1 MTLRNRSFKKKC
13 IKWNIIALHNNL
25 MLVPSTKGV
34 SKKGSKA
41 CKCMH
46 YVESKKKNELLVFRI
61 GQARL
66 YLMLWVGGVHDTAQL
81 LACVNH
87 NPHNCAW
94 GGERQGGV
102 PQVHISHS
110 ELLSWHKQTLKCL
123 LERQMTG
130 QITWTCQGCTLWKS
144 LQIAALEKNMCLPM
158 CLDRQVDR
166 SQTMREEQKFPIY
179 QRQQRCWP
187 TKCSQC
193 WGFHWQEGPHLP
205 GMSDTT
211 NIQTD
216 VLRR

>member
-1 MTLRNRSFKKKC
+1 MYALCGKEKKSTTASLQDWTGTTIPYALGWRCSWHCAAPCLCKSQPPQLCLKGGKKK
-13 IKWNIIALHNNL
+13 
-25 MLVPSTKGV
+25 
-34 SKKGSKA
+34 
-41 CKCMH
+41 
-46 YVESKKKNELLVFRI
+46 
-61 GQARL
+61 
-66 YLMLWVGGVHDTAQL
+66 GG
-81 LACVNH
+81 
-87 NPHNCAW
+87 
-94 GGERQGGV
+94 GRV

-130 QITWTCQGCTLWKS
+130 QITRTCQGCTLWKS
-144 LQIAALEKNMCLPM
+144 SQLAALEINMRPPA